1 MKAHV
6 KIGES
11 LLKEVLKGKF
21 MALNAYV
28 RKSEKTL
35 INCLNS
41 HFKNLDREDW
51 NKHKSGRRKE
61 IINMRGGISE
71 IKNRKMRENINK
83 SLLKKSIKLSNI

>member
-1 MKAHV
+1 MKMKAHV

-41 HFKNLDREDW
+41 HFKNLDRED
-51 NKHKSGRRKE
+51 
-61 IINMRGGISE
+61 
-71 IKNRKMRENINK
+71 
-83 SLLKKSIKLSNI
+83 

>member
-1 MKAHV
+1 
-6 KIGES
+6 
-11 LLKEVLKGKF
+11 

-28 RKSEKTL
+28 RKNKKSL

-41 HFKNLDREDW
+41 HLKTLDREDW
-51 NKHKSGRRKE
+51 NKHKSVRRKE